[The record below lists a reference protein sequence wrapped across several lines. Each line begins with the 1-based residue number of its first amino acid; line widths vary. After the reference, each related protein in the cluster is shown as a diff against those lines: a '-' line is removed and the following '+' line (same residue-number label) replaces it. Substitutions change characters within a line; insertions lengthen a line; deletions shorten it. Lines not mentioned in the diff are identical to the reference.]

1 MYHIYIYSYM
11 ALCNKP
17 PSSHCFATW
26 NGTGCQA
33 AMQTPKAISG
43 SQHFFLKKLIPDYCN
58 TYPSYS
64 KRWKRTKLVRSDRL
78 TCPGTEIAPVL
89 LAWLMWFLPTPLEY
103 HKFKTNA
110 YWNIYCFQLVPTDFM
125 KSTIANLQSCN
136 SRMVSVDVAVLAI
149 AACLPPRVQAHR
161 SILVGHPVCYTHIYI
176 YTYMI
181 SLYHI
186 IILHK

>member
-1 MYHIYIYSYM
+1 MCIHTHIYGYVKSNSLHYIHIILYCTFYTSAKAYVHIYSYM

-33 AMQTPKAISG
+33 AMQSPKTISG

-64 KRWKRTKLVRSDRL
+64 KRWKRTKVVRTDRL

-89 LAWLMWFLPTPLEY
+89 LAWLMWFPPTPLEY
-103 HKFKTNA
+103 HKFQTNA
-110 YWNIYCFQLVPTDFM
+110 YWNIYFFSWFLLISWKTRLL
-125 KSTIANLQSCN
+125 I
-136 SRMVSVDVAVLAI
+136 SRAAI
-149 AACLPPRVQAHR
+149 AGWCL
-161 SILVGHPVCYTHIYI
+161 L
-176 YTYMI
+176 M
-181 SLYHI
+181 
-186 IILHK
+186 